1 LLPGRAGARR
11 LALGLAGAVAA
22 AAVAIGAVSYA
33 DMQHRLDQY
42 QGGDHTVAAVL
53 SAPDASMV
61 SGRVRTGGTVTV
73 VMSHRMGM
81 LVLTA
86 ADLRVL
92 PPSQRYEVWLI
103 GPSGSRPA
111 GMIGGSG
118 HELTAGPMLVSG
130 LSAGDS
136 VGMTVEPASGS
147 PQPTSQPVLL
157 LALTR

>member
-1 LLPGRAGARR
+1 
-11 LALGLAGAVAA
+11 
-22 AAVAIGAVSYA
+22 
-33 DMQHRLDQY
+33 
-42 QGGDHTVAAVL
+42 
-53 SAPDASMV
+53 MV